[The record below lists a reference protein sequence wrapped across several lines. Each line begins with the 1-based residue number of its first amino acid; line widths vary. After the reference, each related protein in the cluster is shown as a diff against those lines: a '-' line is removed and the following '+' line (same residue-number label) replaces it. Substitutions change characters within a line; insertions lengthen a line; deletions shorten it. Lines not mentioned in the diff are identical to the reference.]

1 VINVVSAISDFDSG
15 GPRRGIGGIG
25 IGWLDIVIIAF
36 LAQGISAGL
45 KHRKLL
51 ESAPYGN

>member
-1 VINVVSAISDFDSG
+1 MINVVSAISDFDSG